1 MNTSSRFAQRYGA
14 PQRIT
19 RTCSTP
25 GCGRTAPKGHVDRCH
40 TCTGRLRRFG
50 HPLQTLPAH
59 YDLDTAIRRM
69 ETQRASVSN
78 VFDFP
83 ALERRWQETVDT
95 CRGNAEPSYRTQGR
109 FTHNKYETAAS
120 AIIRDIG
127 EALTLTRAFDLVAAL
142 HLLQIERGAFRTEEA
157 LEFCTVEALR
167 RAAGIGR
174 FITEMRESNGT
185 IRRSFRQ
192 EVSRGTRQAAG
203 KMIRLGLG
211 VAAQALAKKESKRA
225 DEAKAVRT
233 NYWQAVAAIEQSAS
247 L

>member
-1 MNTSSRFAQRYGA
+1 
-14 PQRIT
+14 
-19 RTCSTP
+19 
-25 GCGRTAPKGHVDRCH
+25 
-40 TCTGRLRRFG
+40 
-50 HPLQTLPAH
+50 
-59 YDLDTAIRRM
+59 
-69 ETQRASVSN
+69 
-78 VFDFP
+78 
-83 ALERRWQETVDT
+83 
-95 CRGNAEPSYRTQGR
+95 
-109 FTHNKYETAAS
+109 
-120 AIIRDIG
+120 
-127 EALTLTRAFDLVAAL
+127 LVAAL